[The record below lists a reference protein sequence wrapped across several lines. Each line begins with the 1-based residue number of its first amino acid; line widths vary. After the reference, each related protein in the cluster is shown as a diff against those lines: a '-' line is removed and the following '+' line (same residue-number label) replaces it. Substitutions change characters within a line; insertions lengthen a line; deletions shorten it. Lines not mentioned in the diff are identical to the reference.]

1 MTEKNIYLNTVFDNC
16 KSFYNKAY
24 YKYIDYLNSIYLY
37 SYNTHVL
44 TFNKSKQCFEDV
56 YYCPHSRTTDRHI
69 REFKKQIENK
79 IIQ

>member
-1 MTEKNIYLNTVFDNC
+1 MTEKNIFFNPVYDRA
-16 KSFYNKAY
+16 KSFYNKTY
-24 YKYIDYLNSIYLY
+24 YKYIDYLNCIYLY

-44 TFNKSKQCFEDV
+44 TYDREKKAFEDV

-69 REFKKQIENK
+69 KEFKKQIENH